1 MTSSST
7 IRTTGRELSPASLAI
22 AFAAGFLAV
31 LTFYEALFL
40 LLYVGGVIPVPPFS
54 MKPMPPFGVPEV
66 LSQSFWGGVWGI
78 VFLLI
83 VPRFFSGTGYW
94 LASAVIGGIALTL
107 VYMFVVVL
115 LKTGALP
122 PSMVG
127 LFAIGF
133 LFNAR
138 LGHRLGAIF

>member
-1 MTSSST
+1 
-7 IRTTGRELSPASLAI
+7 
-22 AFAAGFLAV
+22 
-31 LTFYEALFL
+31 
-40 LLYVGGVIPVPPFS
+40 
-54 MKPMPPFGVPEV
+54 MPPFGVPEV

-78 VFLLI
+78 VFILI

-133 LFNAR
+133 LFNAAWGIGWALFFEAVR
-138 LGHRLGAIF
+138 SDAGRELTANSCPARPV